1 MQIPVYVFTG
11 FIKSGK
17 TKFIQETFEDERFN
31 DGTRT
36 LLLVCEK
43 GREQYDSSTYP
54 HACVYLEQIEQEK
67 VTTEELDALQKKHH
81 AKRVVVELNGMQLVG
96 DFYQKM
102 PQEWVIAQEVMFA
115 DSTTIQAFNAN
126 LRNLVVDKL
135 SGCEMVVF
143 NRVKKGADTMPLHK
157 LARAVNRRVDI
168 VYDFTDGSTAFDEI
182 EDPLPFDINA
192 PVITIADED
201 YALFYRDITEEP
213 KKYAGKTVQFKAQ
226 VAKLRQQRDGYFAPG
241 RFVMTCCVEDIQ
253 FMGIPCKYDG
263 SAALKARTWGK
274 VKAKVGVKFHTIYK
288 GTGPILTALEITP
301 PNQPQKKWR
310 PSKHF
315 LSSRKNKNTRC
326 SRSVPAVCRTCSLS
340 KRSSLSWAFSNRYGR
355 MGKGEE
361 ACWNAGKWSE
371 SWQRLR
377 S

>member
-182 EDPLPFDINA
+182 EDPLPFDIEADPIEIA
-192 PVITIADED
+192 PDD
-201 YALFYRDITEEP
+201 FGLWYMDITDEP
-213 KKYAGKTVQFKAQ
+213 EKYAGKRVKFLAQ
-226 VAKLRQQRDGYFAPG
+226 VAQSPRVPKGAFAAG
-241 RFVMTCCVEDIQ
+241 RFVMTCCVEDIT
-253 FMGIPCKYDG
+253 FVGLVCKYEK
-263 SAALKARTWGK
+263 AASLKSRDWVT
-274 VKAKVGVKFHTIYK
+274 VTAKIKIEYAAIY
-288 GTGPILTALEITP
+288 G
-301 PNQPQKKWR
+301 
-310 PSKHF
+310 
-315 LSSRKNKNTRC
+315 
-326 SRSVPAVCRTCSLS
+326 
-340 KRSSLSWAFSNRYGR
+340 
-355 MGKGEE
+355 GKGPVLV
-361 ACWNAGKWSE
+361 AE
-371 SWQRLR
+371 SIEPAQKPEQEVVYF

>member
-253 FMGIPCKYDG
+253 FGGLVAKYKDAQSLEHGGWVDMTAKIEREYNDMYQSEGPVFHVISVTKIP
-263 SAALKARTWGK
+263 
-274 VKAKVGVKFHTIYK
+274 
-288 GTGPILTALEITP
+288 PIADEVAT
-301 PNQPQKKWR
+301 
-310 PSKHF
+310 F
-315 LSSRKNKNTRC
+315 
-326 SRSVPAVCRTCSLS
+326 
-340 KRSSLSWAFSNRYGR
+340 Y
-355 MGKGEE
+355 
-361 ACWNAGKWSE
+361 
-371 SWQRLR
+371 
-377 S
+377 